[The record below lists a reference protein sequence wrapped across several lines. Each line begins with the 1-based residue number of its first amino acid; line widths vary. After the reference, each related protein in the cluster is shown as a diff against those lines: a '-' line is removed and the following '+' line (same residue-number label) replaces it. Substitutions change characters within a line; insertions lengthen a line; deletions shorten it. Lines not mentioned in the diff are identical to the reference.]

1 MKLIERGGDLVEVP
15 DDFDEG
21 PPAEVR
27 VMQFEA
33 PWQTR
38 VRERAN
44 ARRAAANR
52 VLAAD

>member
-15 DDFDEG
+15 DDFYEG
-21 PPAEVR
+21 PPAVVR

-38 VRERAN
+38 MREREN
-44 ARRAAANR
+44 ARWATAER
-52 VLAAD
+52 L